1 MYLKFGTFLWFDYNY
16 ISWIVFGLL
25 NDSPPPPKKK
35 SIYFTMFSIWFIKC
49 LIVTFLDVFV
59 ITLGIKFVS
68 SNKWIYIN
76 INAVNDVW
84 WGEIWSLDPYL
95 YTFKT
100 NTCITLQRNK
110 LLVSSIQSN
119 QEKNNR
125 EPFDFLIKGKNVLV
139 TLMVPKRLTSA
150 TRRYKSSV
158 RNSTSPYRSIP
169 ALFTTPHSPGINVRT
184 YHLDC
189 C

>member
-1 MYLKFGTFLWFDYNY
+1 MPQMTYGGEQFDH
-16 ISWIVFGLL
+16 L
-25 NDSPPPPKKK
+25 
-35 SIYFTMFSIWFIKC
+35 TH
-49 LIVTFLDVFV
+49 
-59 ITLGIKFVS
+59 
-68 SNKWIYIN
+68 
-76 INAVNDVW
+76 
-84 WGEIWSLDPYL
+84 L

-100 NTCITLQRNK
+100 NTCLTLQRNK

-139 TLMVPKRLTSA
+139 TLMVPKRFTSA

-169 ALFTTPHSPGINVRT
+169 ALFTTPHSPGINVGT

>member
-25 NDSPPPPKKK
+25 NVSSPPQKKK

-84 WGEIWSLDPYL
+84 WGAIWSLDPYL

-119 QEKNNR
+119 QEKIIGNLLI
-125 EPFDFLIKGKNVLV
+125 FLSKVK
-139 TLMVPKRLTSA
+139 TSWW
-150 TRRYKSSV
+150 RWWFQR
-158 RNSTSPYRSIP
+158 
-169 ALFTTPHSPGINVRT
+169 
-184 YHLDC
+184 D
-189 C
+189 